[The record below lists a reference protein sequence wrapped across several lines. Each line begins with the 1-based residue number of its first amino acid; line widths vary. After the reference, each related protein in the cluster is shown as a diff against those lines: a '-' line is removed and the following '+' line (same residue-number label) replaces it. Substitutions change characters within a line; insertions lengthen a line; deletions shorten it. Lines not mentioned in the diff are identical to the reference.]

1 MVQAVADG
9 FGDDGLRRDA
19 RELLFEPDFESQHE
33 RLALFLAHGTALVG
47 RSAAD
52 RLLNRVEKSDAIE
65 GFARDGCGA
74 ALGDF
79 EELSSQMCPAE
90 GERDGFAEICCVG
103 NVLVGR
109 VSIALH
115 DAMIGI
121 EQLQRVDGA
130 AARRI
135 GVGDG
140 GRVGSTPGPVIAGDR
155 PEVSLLGASPAGI
168 EHRRHRLIDR
178 DLERAQNEFTQP
190 KIKRLQLRGGITD
203 PERQCGALD
212 RDALAQQNLSL
223 AIERQVPG
231 IFGCQDIGHHRLGRQ
246 PALDQ
251 PLGRRRLDGRLFAG
265 PAGIFGTMCD
275 DHAELGRDHVQ
286 PLRRL
291 LADHM
296 HGRPAARA
304 VRIFGSNRY
313 IHPRQMTR

>member
-155 PEVSLLGASPAGI
+155 PEVSCISM
-168 EHRRHRLIDR
+168 
-178 DLERAQNEFTQP
+178 DLT
-190 KIKRLQLRGGITD
+190 
-203 PERQCGALD
+203 
-212 RDALAQQNLSL
+212 
-223 AIERQVPG
+223 
-231 IFGCQDIGHHRLGRQ
+231 
-246 PALDQ
+246 
-251 PLGRRRLDGRLFAG
+251 
-265 PAGIFGTMCD
+265 
-275 DHAELGRDHVQ
+275 
-286 PLRRL
+286 
-291 LADHM
+291 
-296 HGRPAARA
+296 
-304 VRIFGSNRY
+304 
-313 IHPRQMTR
+313 